1 MSETRKVIVCGSGP
15 AGYTAAIYA
24 ARANLEPLMIVG
36 KTFGGQLMTTSEVE
50 NFPGYPTGVTGPK
63 LMEDLHAQAERFGME
78 YVVEDVV
85 KIDTKTQPFTLTTSD
100 EKEYKAHSVIIA
112 TGAQALWL
120 NLEGENKLRKNGC
133 VSSCAVCDGYFHKDE
148 ELIVVGGGD
157 SMCEEAIFLT
167 KFAKKVTII
176 HRRKEF
182 RASKIML
189 DRARNNEK
197 ITFMTP
203 YEVKKWNTKS
213 DGTLDSCVLSDGS
226 TIKCDACFL
235 AIGHKPS
242 TEFLKGTVTLDKN
255 GYILC
260 EERTMTSVPGIFA
273 AGDCVDKIY
282 RQAITA
288 SADGARAALDAEE
301 WLSSRQI

>member
-1 MSETRKVIVCGSGP
+1 
-15 AGYTAAIYA
+15 
-24 ARANLEPLMIVG
+24 
-36 KTFGGQLMTTSEVE
+36 
-50 NFPGYPTGVTGPK
+50 
-63 LMEDLHAQAERFGME
+63 
-78 YVVEDVV
+78 
-85 KIDTKTQPFTLTTSD
+85 
-100 EKEYKAHSVIIA
+100 
-112 TGAQALWL
+112 
-120 NLEGENKLRKNGC
+120 
-133 VSSCAVCDGYFHKDE
+133 
-148 ELIVVGGGD
+148 
-157 SMCEEAIFLT
+157 
-167 KFAKKVTII
+167 
-176 HRRKEF
+176 
-182 RASKIML
+182 ML